1 MKSLKWWFVVIM
13 TTLTVW
19 TIFLL
24 ADTVLMGLVALII
37 SLFNKAVSAQ
47 VFKCGVAILSSVEFL
62 LTIPAVLRVKKEGD
76 EK

>member
-37 SLFNKAVSAQ
+37 SFFNKAVSEQ
-47 VFKCGVAILSSVEFL
+47 VFKWGVAILSGVEFL
-62 LTIPAVLRVKKEGD
+62 LTIPAVLKVKKEGD